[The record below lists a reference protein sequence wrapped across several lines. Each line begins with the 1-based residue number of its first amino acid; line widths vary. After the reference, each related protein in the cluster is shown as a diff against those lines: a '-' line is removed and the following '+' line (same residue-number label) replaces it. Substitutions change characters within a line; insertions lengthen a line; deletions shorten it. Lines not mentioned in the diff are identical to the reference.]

1 MILDAWGW
9 CTETTQRD
17 GTGREEGGGQDRE
30 HMYTCGRYMLM
41 YGKTNTIL

>member
-17 GTGREEGGGQDRE
+17 GTGREEGEGFRME
-30 HMYTCGRYMLM
+30 
-41 YGKTNTIL
+41 NTSIHVVDSC